1 MRYVRKPI
9 TVDAIPWSGMD
20 GVFEV
25 IEDWV
30 KPFPVD
36 RQANDSIAIFTP
48 AGTRVAEIGD
58 MIVRG
63 IEGDV
68 FPMKKPM
75 FDQMYEP
82 LDEEES

>member
-9 TVDAIPWSGMD
+9 TVDAVVWNGYD

-25 IEDWV
+25 IEEWLA
-30 KPFPVD
+30 PNPVD
-36 RQANDSIAIFTP
+36 RQAEDSIAMHSP
-48 AGTRVAEIGD
+48 AGTRVANIGD
-58 MIVRG
+58 VVVRG

-68 FPMKKPM
+68 FPMKKDL